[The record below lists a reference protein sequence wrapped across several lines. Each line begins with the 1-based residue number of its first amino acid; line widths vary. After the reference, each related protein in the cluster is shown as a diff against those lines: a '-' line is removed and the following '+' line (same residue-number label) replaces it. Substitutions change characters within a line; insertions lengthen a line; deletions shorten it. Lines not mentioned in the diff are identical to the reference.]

1 MRRDST
7 GPEFSCQSGQAL
19 LLEEVLKAPIRSLR
33 YQKWCGYHGYPDQQ
47 TDVQILCRIQDI
59 FYPAK
64 KARPLRL
71 QRLKLLHRLPWHRLV
86 SECDNPLCYN
96 AEQTQRVLQD
106 VLVAEETARSRNGA
120 QWDSSTVSDPEDQEQ
135 RARLFNKYV
144 IILGVFV
151 TLT

>member
-1 MRRDST
+1 MV
-7 GPEFSCQSGQAL
+7 G
-19 LLEEVLKAPIRSLR
+19 
-33 YQKWCGYHGYPDQQ
+33 
-47 TDVQILCRIQDI
+47 
-59 FYPAK
+59 
-64 KARPLRL
+64 RL
-71 QRLKLLHRLPWHRLV
+71 TLV